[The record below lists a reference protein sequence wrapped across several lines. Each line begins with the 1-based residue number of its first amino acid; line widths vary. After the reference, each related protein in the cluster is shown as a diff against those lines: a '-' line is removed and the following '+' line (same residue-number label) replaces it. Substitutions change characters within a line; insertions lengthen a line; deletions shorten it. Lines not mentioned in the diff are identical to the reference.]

1 MKNTLIYFSLALCFL
16 ALNFTAQAQS
26 KEEQAV
32 ATAVETLKKAIVDA
46 DKAALEAITLE
57 ELSFGHSSGLIE
69 DKAAFV
75 EALVSGKSDFKNMN
89 LSGQTTTIA
98 GNTALVRHDL
108 KASVENSGTPSDIHL
123 GVLLVWQKQ
132 KGEWKLLARQA
143 YKL

>member
-1 MKNTLIYFSLALCFL
+1 MKKTLIYFNLLLCFL
-16 ALNFTAQAQS
+16 AVNFTTQAQS
-26 KEEQAV
+26 KEEQSV

-75 EALVSGKSDFKNMN
+75 EALASGKSDFKNMN
-89 LSGQTTTIA
+89 LSEQTITISD
-98 GNTALVRHDL
+98 NTALVRHDL

-132 KGEWKLLARQA
+132 KGQWKLLARQA